1 MKDAI
6 VWAEVHVVPHLRT
19 DTLEKYFLRRA
30 NPARVIR
37 AEEHLLVCGS
47 CRDRLDE
54 FDAFIQSL
62 KDASEAT
69 GSETLTAGTAL

>member
-6 VWAEVHVVPHLRT
+6 VLAEVNVVAHLRT

-30 NPARVIR
+30 TPARVIR
-37 AEEHLLVCGS
+37 AEEHLLICGS
-47 CRDRLDE
+47 CRERLDE

-62 KDASEAT
+62 KDASEA
-69 GSETLTAGTAL
+69 GGAERLTAGTAL